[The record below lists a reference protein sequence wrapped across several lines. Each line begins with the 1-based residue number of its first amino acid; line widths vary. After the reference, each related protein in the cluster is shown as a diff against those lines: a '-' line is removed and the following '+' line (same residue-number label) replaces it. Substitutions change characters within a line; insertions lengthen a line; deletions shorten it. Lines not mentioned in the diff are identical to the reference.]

1 MSLPPPVPRRPGA
14 PLSRTPPP
22 IPRSARPPRQWRFF
36 QPRDFRPFRNL
47 LLVARS
53 LAEGAYSGK
62 HRSPFRGSSPEFVEF
77 RTYNPGDPLDS
88 IDWRAYARTDRHYI
102 RLTEKETDL
111 PCHVLLDCSAS
122 MAYAGDPSAAGRAD
136 GRMSKLDYGCRLT
149 AALVYLLVKQGDR
162 VGLTLFD
169 DKVRQHIPP
178 GGTFRHLYRVL
189 NELEKQKPGGK
200 TALPEALDRA
210 RALLRRRGLLVIIS
224 DFYGDTDRL
233 LRALSAFSGRGHEVL
248 LFHLLHEHE
257 RNLPAGGPARF
268 VDAESGEMLVCHPEE
283 VRERYEAELGAF
295 IAKLRRG
302 AGGHRL
308 GYQLLDTSVPFHVPL
323 RRYLAERRARH
334 R

>member
-1 MSLPPPVPRRPGA
+1 MRPPPLPQAR
-14 PLSRTPPP
+14 STPPP
-22 IPRSARPPRQWRFF
+22 LPRARPVVAPPRQWRHF
-36 QPRDFRPFRNL
+36 QPRDFRRFKNL
-47 LLVARS
+47 LLVART

-88 IDWRAYARTDRHYI
+88 VDWKAFARTDRHYI

-111 PCHVLLDCSAS
+111 PCHLLLDCSAS
-122 MAYAGDPSAAGRAD
+122 MAYAGDPAAG
-136 GRMSKLDYGCRLT
+136 GRKGEERVSKLDYACRLT

-169 DKVRQHIPP
+169 EKVRQHIPP
-178 GGTFRHLYRVL
+178 GGTFRHLYRTL
-189 NELEKQKPGGK
+189 NVLEKQKPGGH
-200 TALPEALDRA
+200 TALPAALDQA
-210 RALLRRRGLLVIIS
+210 RALLKRRGLLIIIS
-224 DFYGDTDRL
+224 DFYGETDKL

-257 RNLPAGGPARF
+257 RTLPAGGPAQF
-268 VDAESGEMLVCHPEE
+268 VDAETGEALVCHPEE
-283 VRERYEAELGAF
+283 VRARYEAALGAF
-295 IAKLRRG
+295 ITKLRRG
-302 AGGHRL
+302 AGGHRM

-323 RRYLAERRARH
+323 RRYLAERQARM